1 MALVYGTAVAGCS
14 LALGRADFC
23 YFFYTI
29 IIVVIMMMMMMI
41 IIVNKE

>member
-14 LALGRADFC
+14 LALGQADFC
-23 YFFYTI
+23 YFFNMI
-29 IIVVIMMMMMMI
+29 IIVVMRMMMMI